1 MTIASMESASENC
14 VQGEVSVAP
23 LICGLPDDIALLC
36 LARVPRRYHHI
47 LRCVSKR
54 WRDLLC
60 SEEWLSCRRKNNL
73 EETWIYVVARDK
85 SNGNCCFVL
94 DLDPVRRCWKL
105 LQVIRS
111 PCLGKHGIRVEALGK
126 KLYVL
131 GGCTWQ
137 TDATDEVHC
146 YDASKNRWEIAASMP
161 AARCYFVSASLNNK
175 LYVTSGHG
183 SNSDSPN
190 SWNIYDSSSD
200 CWSSLK
206 NPMLTPDIV
215 KFIALDGKLYTIH
228 KTWNG
233 LLFAGVYDPS
243 CRRWEG
249 MKNEIALCS
258 CGPTVVVDGT
268 LYMLDET
275 KGTRLMVWQKES
287 EDWVALGR
295 LSLELTRPPCQLL
308 AIGRS
313 ICVIGR
319 GLSTVV
325 IDVDKAAKV
334 GGMLVCSSVGPNFA
348 CENHPISSCQ
358 TITI

>member
-1 MTIASMESASENC
+1 MAFTESVSEERS
-14 VQGEVSVAP
+14 QRKVSDAP
-23 LICGLPDDIALLC
+23 LISGLPDDIALLC
-36 LARVPRRYHHI
+36 LARVPRQYHHI

-60 SEEWLSCRRKNNL
+60 SEEWHSCRQKNTL
-73 EETWIYVVARDK
+73 EETWVYLVAKDR
-85 SNGNCCFVL
+85 SNRNCCYVL
-94 DLDPVRRCWKL
+94 DLDPTRRCWKL
-105 LQVIRS
+105 LQVLRT
-111 PCLGKHGIRVEALGK
+111 PCSDKYGICVEALGK
-126 KLYVL
+126 KLYLL

-137 TDATDEVHC
+137 IDATNEVHC
-146 YDASKNRWEIAASMP
+146 YDASKNKWEVAAPMP
-161 AARCYFVSASLNNK
+161 TARCYFVSASLNNK

-200 CWSSLK
+200 NWSSHK

-228 KTWNG
+228 RTWNG

-243 CRRWEG
+243 YGRWQG

-258 CGPTVVVDGT
+258 SGPTVVVDGN

-275 KGTRLMVWQKES
+275 KGTRLMMWQKEN

-295 LSLELTRPPCQLL
+295 LSHGLTRPPCQLI

-313 ICVIGR
+313 IGIIGQ

-325 IDVDKAAKV
+325 VDVDKAAKV
-334 GGMLVCSSVGPNFA
+334 GGMLVCSSFSPNFD
-348 CENHPISSCQ
+348 CECHSIISCKI
-358 TITI
+358 ITI